1 MKCVEKILCAVVAVH
16 FTSLLC
22 LIVFCSMRL
31 NVLTMISFAMYLL
44 TGMIAAGLVCWK
56 LISLDREE

>member
-1 MKCVEKILCAVVAVH
+1 
-16 FTSLLC
+16 
-22 LIVFCSMRL
+22 MRL